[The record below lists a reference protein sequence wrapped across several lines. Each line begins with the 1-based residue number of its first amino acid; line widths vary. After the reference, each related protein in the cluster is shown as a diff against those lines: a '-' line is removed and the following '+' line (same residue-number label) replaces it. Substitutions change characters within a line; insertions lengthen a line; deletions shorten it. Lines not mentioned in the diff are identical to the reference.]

1 MWFTY
6 AMLASALWGLEYAI
20 MGRLFDG
27 RISPIALVS
36 IQMAIGSVFLGAL
49 ALATGRMQ
57 ADIRHIADNNSVL
70 LLVLFSITVFTLGNF
85 FIAASIKE
93 ANALLAGL
101 AEISYPL
108 FILVF
113 TIMLGWGEPVSARA
127 LLGGVLILIGAIFLK
142 TGST

>member
-1 MWFTY
+1 MWFAY
-6 AMLASALWGLEYAI
+6 AMLASALWGLEYAL

-27 RISPIALVS
+27 RISPLALVS
-36 IQMAIGSVFLGAL
+36 IQMAIGSVFLGGL

-57 ADIRHIADNNSVL
+57 ADIRYIADNNSVL
-70 LLVLFSITVFTLGNF
+70 WLVLFSITVFTLGNF

-113 TIMLGWGEPVSARA
+113 TIMLGWAEPVSARA
-127 LLGGVLILIGAIFLK
+127 LVGGILILIGAIFLK
-142 TGST
+142 TGSA